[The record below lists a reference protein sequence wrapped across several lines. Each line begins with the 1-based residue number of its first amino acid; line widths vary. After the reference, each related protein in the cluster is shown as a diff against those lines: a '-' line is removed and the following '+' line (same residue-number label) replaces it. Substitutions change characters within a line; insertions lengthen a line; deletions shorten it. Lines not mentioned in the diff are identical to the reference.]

1 MRRTA
6 KLGMLVWAIACG
18 CGVPQMFWGDSVPDP
33 PPILFSPGPAPVVAK
48 TPALPQCASSQ
59 APLEQRGDA
68 RSRAA
73 AQRGLDFLA
82 RDTVEWQ
89 REHQCY
95 GCHVQAVTLE
105 AMVVGRRHHYRVQP
119 TDLAEVLRGMTE
131 LPGGA
136 HGPVGFSVG
145 DSPSHLYDSSQNF
158 GGAALAS
165 YDELD
170 GSNLS
175 DALVATAERLL
186 PFQEEHGGQKASESR
201 LPIGAG
207 ALQATMQAAQTWRQA
222 YARTADERWLVPIAK
237 AEAYLRGE
245 AKRLQAEP
253 TANLQHVNYALLGL
267 HAAGAHAND
276 GAVAGLRRSLLA
288 RQNQDGGWGF
298 APGEASDA
306 FATGQTL
313 YVIKRL
319 GADDREPAV
328 ARGMAWLVER
338 QGEDGSWSADGSRRG
353 EAMWGV
359 LGLVSVDVASLSIAG
374 LEDGQHL
381 AQAPTLQ
388 GNAVANGDRP
398 VESLEF
404 RIDDVP
410 VARVCGGATLTHR
423 LDPSAL
429 PPGRHHVDLVAINA
443 ARQQSRARI
452 EFFTG
457 DHFLTQE
464 ASHFEG
470 GTTHLTWR
478 NVAPADLRG
487 TVKVEIREQVEQE
500 GQWTSGLVVHTAV
513 LPATPGPMR
522 HAWSGAPG
530 HRYAAHL
537 EFVDDRGQKR
547 HQVMLPFVHD
557 TAEAQRRNFAAVEG
571 ELQLMDGESAANAEV
586 ELVDDQGR
594 VVQKVKTTR
603 SGRYRF
609 KNIDA
614 GQYEVRVKRQGF
626 KEEKAK
632 IEAAPASSSKADL
645 KLELH

>member
-6 KLGMLVWAIACG
+6 NLGILVWAIACG
-18 CGVPQMFWGDSVPDP
+18 CGAPQMLWGEPVPDA
-33 PPILFSPGPAPVVAK
+33 PPILVSPAPAVA
-48 TPALPQCASSQ
+48 TSLPQCAVQ
-59 APLEQRGDA
+59 AAAGQIRGDA

-82 RDTVEWQ
+82 RDTVDWQ
-89 REHQCY
+89 RQHGCY

-105 AMVVGRRHHYRVQP
+105 AMVVGQRHHYRVQP
-119 TDLAEVLRGMTE
+119 TELAEVLRGMTE

-145 DSPSHLYDSSQNF
+145 DSESHLYDSSQSF

-165 YDELD
+165 YDQFGGSTLSHEL
-170 GSNLS
+170 L
-175 DALVATAERLL
+175 ATAERLL
-186 PFQEEHGGQKASESR
+186 PFQEEHGGQRASEGR

-222 YARTADERWLVPIAK
+222 YARTADDRWLVPIAK

-245 AKRLQAEP
+245 AERLQGEP

-276 GAVAGLRRSLLA
+276 GALAGLRRSLLQ
-288 RQNQDGGWGF
+288 RQNPDGGWGF
-298 APGEASDA
+298 APEEPSNP

-313 YVIKRL
+313 FVLKRL
-319 GADDREPAV
+319 GADDGEPVV
-328 ARGMAWLVER
+328 AKGMAWLIDR
-338 QGEDGSWSADGSRRG
+338 QGEDGSWSADGFRRG

-359 LGLVSVDVASLSIAG
+359 LGLVSVDVVSLSISG
-374 LEDGQHL
+374 LEDGHHV
-381 AQAPTLQ
+381 AQALTLQ
-388 GNAVANGDRP
+388 GDAVANGNRNI
-398 VESLEF
+398 ESLEL
-404 RIDDVP
+404 RVDDVP
-410 VARVCGGATLTHR
+410 VARACKDSTLSFR
-423 LDPSAL
+423 VDPNLL

-443 ARQQSRARI
+443 ANEQSRARI

-464 ASHFEG
+464 ASHFDAG
-470 GTTHLTWR
+470 ATHLSWR
-478 NVAPADLRG
+478 NVAPADVRG
-487 TVKVEIREQVEQE
+487 SVKIAIHEQVERN
-500 GQWTSGLVVHTAV
+500 GQWTAGAVVFSHV
-513 LPATPGPMR
+513 LAAEPGPMR
-522 HAWSGAPG
+522 YTWSGPAHGAPG
-530 HRYAAHL
+530 RRYAAHMT
-537 EFVDDRGQKR
+537 FVDERGRTR
-547 HQVMLPFVHD
+547 HELTLPFVHD
-557 TAEAQRRNFAAVEG
+557 TPEWQRQNLAAVEG

-594 VVQKVKTTR
+594 VIQKAKTTR

-609 KNIDA
+609 KNVDA

-626 KEEKAK
+626 KEEKAR
-632 IEAAPASSSKADL
+632 IQAAPASSSKADL
-645 KLELH
+645 KLELQ

>member
-1 MRRTA
+1 
-6 KLGMLVWAIACG
+6 
-18 CGVPQMFWGDSVPDP
+18 
-33 PPILFSPGPAPVVAK
+33 
-48 TPALPQCASSQ
+48 
-59 APLEQRGDA
+59 
-68 RSRAA
+68 
-73 AQRGLDFLA
+73 
-82 RDTVEWQ
+82 
-89 REHQCY
+89 
-95 GCHVQAVTLE
+95 
-105 AMVVGRRHHYRVQP
+105 
-119 TDLAEVLRGMTE
+119 
-131 LPGGA
+131 
-136 HGPVGFSVG
+136 
-145 DSPSHLYDSSQNF
+145 
-158 GGAALAS
+158 
-165 YDELD
+165 
-170 GSNLS
+170 
-175 DALVATAERLL
+175 
-186 PFQEEHGGQKASESR
+186 
-201 LPIGAG
+201 
-207 ALQATMQAAQTWRQA
+207 
-222 YARTADERWLVPIAK
+222 
-237 AEAYLRGE
+237 
-245 AKRLQAEP
+245 
-253 TANLQHVNYALLGL
+253 
-267 HAAGAHAND
+267 
-276 GAVAGLRRSLLA
+276 
-288 RQNQDGGWGF
+288 
-298 APGEASDA
+298 
-306 FATGQTL
+306 
-313 YVIKRL
+313 
-319 GADDREPAV
+319 
-328 ARGMAWLVER
+328 MAWLVER

-410 VARVCGGATLTHR
+410 VARVCGGATLTPR

-487 TVKVEIREQVEQE
+487 AVKVEIREQVEQA
-500 GQWTSGLVVHTAV
+500 GQWTSGPVVHTAV

-609 KNIDA
+609 KNVDA